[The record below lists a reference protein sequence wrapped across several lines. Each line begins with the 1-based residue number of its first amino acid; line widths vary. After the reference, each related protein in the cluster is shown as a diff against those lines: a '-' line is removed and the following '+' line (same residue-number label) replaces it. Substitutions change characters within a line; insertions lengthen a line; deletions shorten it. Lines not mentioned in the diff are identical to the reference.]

1 MKNTLTAEIIIR
13 DIYGRKVA
21 ATSGAECAQY
31 MDEKTGKIRHEFLL
45 HFTVDESRADWCK
58 VKTKGGNL

>member
-13 DIYGRKVA
+13 DQHGRKVA
-21 ATSGAECAQY
+21 ETSATECAQHT
-31 MDEKTGKIRHEFLL
+31 DEKTGKIRHEFLL

>member
-13 DIYGRKVA
+13 DQHGRKVA
-21 ATSGAECAQY
+21 ETSAAECAQHT
-31 MDEKTGKIRHEFLL
+31 DEKTGKIRHEFLL